1 MDIAIVTGASSS
13 LGLAISRRLIE
24 LGFRV
29 YGLGGDYA
37 DCSLNN
43 VNFRPISCD
52 LSDPVELEKACQQ
65 ILEKEKGVYLI
76 VNNAK
81 FFGRTPFS
89 EMSCEEM
96 ERILRI
102 NLLCPLILAR
112 FFSESLKELQG
123 YLIQLGSPCAGSASG
138 GAIGAAAS
146 GGLKWMGEQLF
157 SEFRNHGVKV
167 CHLSPEPNRVADA
180 RKRIRRGARTEA
192 AIDPEAVAQAVEQIL
207 QSPFGNVVTE
217 MVLRPLRIDE
227 PDQEP
232 VRKVPYPE
240 PQPIPYTVPREF
252 IEAEEQLEEEEW
264 KKQQEKRKRK
274 RQAAKKTAKKAVKE
288 PSKGDD
294 SGKTRK
300 ARKKAQPKPVEEKR
314 EPEKQDTGE
323 KEATSKPRRRSR
335 RKPRPPKVEVGF
347 LDGNKAE
354 GESRQSQDKPG
365 EKAAV
370 KQAKKAPRKK
380 QQKKPGSKPDE
391 KTPSGETPKDE
402 NKVARKS
409 AAKKTARKATK
420 KVATKKTATK
430 KTAKKATKKAVK
442 KAARKRSA
450 KKSENSTDS
459 GKESA

>member
-29 YGLGGDYA
+29 YGLGGDYT

-52 LSDPVELEKACQQ
+52 LSDPVELEKACHQ
-65 ILEKEKGVYLI
+65 ILKKEKGVYLI

-89 EMSCEEM
+89 EMSAEEM

-123 YLIQLGSPCAGSASG
+123 YLIQLGSPHAESASG
-138 GAIGAAAS
+138 GAVGAAAS

-288 PSKGDD
+288 PSKEKEPSKGDD

-370 KQAKKAPRKK
+370 KQAKKAPRTK
-380 QQKKPGSKPDE
+380 QQKKPGSKPE
-391 KTPSGETPKDE
+391 QKTPSGETPKDE
-402 NKVARKS
+402 NKVPRKS
-409 AAKKTARKATK
+409 AAKKTARKATE
-420 KVATKKTATK
+420 KVATKKSVTK
-430 KTAKKATKKAVK
+430 KTTK

-450 KKSENSTDS
+450 KKSDKSTDS